1 MAFKFNEVL
10 GCIFMVLGWGI
21 MSMIPFFDSML
32 LVDYSIWLSS
42 NLSVNLT
49 VLLDQVS
56 GLFMAAIFL
65 ISGSVLVY
73 CSWYMGDEVY
83 FSRFIYL
90 VVFFVLSMMSL
101 IMIPNLIALLLGWDG
116 LGITSFLLVVY
127 YQNNKSLGAGMVT
140 VLTNR
145 VGDAILL
152 SIIGLF
158 CSEGGWML
166 FQFFPS
172 MSYFWAPF
180 LLVMAAITK
189 SAQVPYSAW
198 LPAAMAAPTPVSALV
213 HSSTLVTAGVYLLIR
228 GYPIL
233 SESDFSLGVLKC
245 LSLFTLVMAGSVA
258 LVEVDLKKIVAL
270 STLSQLSMMLFAIS
284 ICLPK
289 VAFFHLITHAMF
301 KSLLFLS
308 AGVVIHSSLKW
319 QDIRLLGKNWA
330 RLPVSMSCV
339 TVASLSLCGMPFLSG
354 FYSKDLIIE
363 MSLQSGDSLM
373 IYLMLVVG
381 TLFTS
386 WYSVRL
392 SFNLFLSMN
401 KSVSPVIYSSEV
413 TSVKFAYSGLLL
425 SSVVMGFLLVGLFSD
440 LDLIAMVSN
449 VEKFI
454 VMSLVVMA
462 VGIVE
467 ASSKLDSESKFF
479 SGSYGY
485 LASMW
490 HFKPLLAQFSPML
503 GLKLAG
509 IVTVSME
516 KGWLEKVGP
525 QGVYKIVQVL
535 GVANQKSQSYHFL
548 KTVLGFL
555 FSLVLFIFLVIYL

>member
-10 GCIFMVLGWGI
+10 GCVFMVLGWGV
-21 MSMIPFFDSML
+21 MSMIPFFDSMV

-49 VLLDQVS
+49 FLLDQVS

-65 ISGSVLVY
+65 ISGSVLIY

-90 VVFFVLSMMSL
+90 VVFFILSMMSL

-152 SIIGLF
+152 CVIGVL
-158 CSEGGWML
+158 CSEGGWVL

-172 MSYFWAPF
+172 VSYFWTPF

-228 GYPIL
+228 SYPML
-233 SESDFSLGVLKC
+233 CESALSLGVLKC

-270 STLSQLSMMLFAIS
+270 STLSQLSMMLFAVS

-330 RLPVSMSCV
+330 RLPVSMSCI

-363 MSLQSGDSLM
+363 MSLQGGDSLM
-373 IYLMLVVG
+373 IYFMLIVG

-392 SFNLFLSMN
+392 GFNLFLSVN
-401 KSVSPVIYSSEV
+401 KSVSPVVHESESS
-413 TSVKFAYSGLLL
+413 SVKFAYGSLLF

-440 LDLIAMVSN
+440 LDLVAMVSN
-449 VEKFI
+449 IEKFI
-454 VMSLVVMA
+454 VMSLVVVA
-462 VGIVE
+462 VSIVE
-467 ASSKLDSESKFF
+467 ASAKWNGAGNFF

-509 IVTVSME
+509 VVTVSME

-525 QGVYKIVQVL
+525 QGMYKAVQVL

-555 FSLVLFIFLVIYL
+555 FGLFLFIFFVIYL

>member
-1 MAFKFNEVL
+1 MNFKFNEVL
-10 GCIFMVLGWGI
+10 GCVFMVLGWGL
-21 MSMIPFFDSML
+21 MGMTPFFSPL
-32 LVDYSIWLSS
+32 VLVDYSIWLSS
-42 NLSVNLT
+42 NLSVDLM

-65 ISGSVLVY
+65 ISGSVLIY
-73 CSWYMGDEVY
+73 CSWYMADEVY
-83 FSRFIYL
+83 YSRFIYL

-101 IMIPNLIALLLGWDG
+101 IMIPSLIALLLGWDG
-116 LGITSFLLVVY
+116 LGITSFLLVIY

-140 VLTNR
+140 ALTNR

-152 SIIGLF
+152 CIIGVF
-158 CSEGGWML
+158 SSEGGWVL

-172 MSYFWAPF
+172 MTYFWVPL

-228 GYPIL
+228 AYPML
-233 SESDFSLGVLKC
+233 SQSSLSLGVLKC
-245 LSLFTLVMAGSVA
+245 LSLFTLLMAGSVA
-258 LVEVDLKKIVAL
+258 IVEVDLKKIIAL

-289 VAFFHLITHAMF
+289 IAFFHLITHAMF

-319 QDIRLLGKNWA
+319 QDIRFLGKNWA
-330 RLPVSMSCV
+330 RLPVSMGCIS
-339 TVASLSLCGMPFLSG
+339 VASLSLCGMPFLSG

-363 MSLQSGDSLM
+363 MSFQGGDSLV
-373 IYLMLVVG
+373 IYFMLLVG

-386 WYSVRL
+386 WYSFRL

-401 KSVSPVIYSSEV
+401 SCVSPVLHSSESGV
-413 TSVKFAYSGLLL
+413 VKFAYSGLLF
-425 SSVVMGFLLVGLFSD
+425 SSVVMGYLQVNLVLDF
-440 LDLIAMVSN
+440 DLISMVSN
-449 VEKFI
+449 IEKFI
-454 VMSLVVMA
+454 VMSLVVGA
-462 VGIVE
+462 ISIIEVCSGW
-467 ASSKLDSESKFF
+467 
-479 SGSYGY
+479 SGSCSFMVGWYAY

-490 HFKPLLAQFSPML
+490 HFKPLLAQFSPSI

-509 IVTVSME
+509 VIAISME
-516 KGWLEKVGP
+516 KGWLEKAGP
-525 QGVYKIVQVL
+525 QGVFESVQAL
-535 GVANQKSQSYHFL
+535 GLANQKSQSYHFL
-548 KTVLGFL
+548 KTVLGLIFGLFL
-555 FSLVLFIFLVIYL
+555 LFVLGVSL